1 MLNQIEEMSLINSKV
16 QSALNK
22 VVDICL
28 IKLEEIIQTNVYDG
42 YNGGWAQAGMRTGQF
57 KKSWQKTVAKIVGN
71 LIEAEIYEDINIMVT
86 DSENFIH
93 TDLNGE
99 DDREDIAEV
108 IESGNGYNFGER
120 EGIPAHY
127 WQDFMIWVNSN
138 ATNLFK
144 TALIEQGLQTTG
156 NVEITETDD

>member
-42 YNGGWAQAGMRTGQF
+42 YSGGWAQAGMRTGQF
-57 KKSWQKTVAKIVGN
+57 KESWQKTVAKIVGN

-99 DDREDIAEV
+99 DDRENIAEV
-108 IESGNGYNFGER
+108 IESGNGYNFGKR

-127 WQDFMIWVNSN
+127 WQGFMIGVNSN